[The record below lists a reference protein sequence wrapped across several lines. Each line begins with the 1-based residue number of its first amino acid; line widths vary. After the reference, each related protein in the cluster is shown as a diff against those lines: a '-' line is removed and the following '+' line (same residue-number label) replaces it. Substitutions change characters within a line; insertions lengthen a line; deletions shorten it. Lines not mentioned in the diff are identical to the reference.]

1 MYLLEIKEEA
11 DKIFSKLSKKNPKQ
25 LEIIAKKIEKI
36 KENPNHIYK
45 FLKKPLQTFNRI
57 HIDEHFVLIFKI
69 NHIMK
74 KIIIYY
80 YEHHDKVYKWRPKK
94 FY

>member
-11 DKIFSKLSKKNPKQ
+11 DKIFSKLSKKNSKP
-25 LEIIAKKIEKI
+25 LEIIAKKIKKI
-36 KENPNHIYK
+36 RKNPHHLYK
-45 FLKKPLQTFNRI
+45 FLRKPLQTFNRI

-69 NHIMK
+69 DHLMK
-74 KIIIYY
+74 RIIIYY